1 MDTNTLVITPN
12 LQSAINAFN
21 RQNLQLD
28 IQEYLIDSECTCDEC
43 QDILSINDKAA
54 IITTLTATPAIFTG
68 VVGPV
73 ATVSMTAI
81 GLGSFGLSAAVGA
94 GIYFGYKWLMKNYRD
109 EEDMKKAQWAIAK
122 DNHRRILGNVR
133 EQLQKIRV
141 AKEQLENSGQ
151 IMIDEVPINYR
162 ENECPICL
170 ELLIVEDTS
179 FRDETEESSQK
190 ILQRLPCGHI
200 LHEECYM
207 SLLQSSENDRLCP
220 ICRASLIVEVPEF
233 VVYPLAAPIYN
244 PKTIGQF
251 IKSKF
256 NAIIKETKD
265 LLTIAGKVIADV
277 VGTALVVIGGGF
289 LVIWVPTVVPVLVF
303 VGATTG
309 NLSFCINGIVC
320 SLGLASTAVVG
331 GMMLCSFNTK

>member
-207 SLLQSSENDRLCP
+207 SLLQSSENDNVCP
-220 ICRASLIVEVPEF
+220 ICRASLTVEVPEF